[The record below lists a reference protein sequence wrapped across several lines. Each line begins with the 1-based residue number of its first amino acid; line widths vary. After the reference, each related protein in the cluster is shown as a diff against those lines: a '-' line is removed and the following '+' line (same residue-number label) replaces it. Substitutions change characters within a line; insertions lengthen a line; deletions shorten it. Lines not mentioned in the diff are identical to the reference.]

1 MQIEQNSG
9 PKYAENVSMAN
20 QIRALCSVITKI
32 ARADLQSRLESHDSG
47 ISAIEHGVLRHL
59 SSGITLMAEIRRL
72 MGVAP
77 STLVY
82 VVDGLVEKKLVRRCK
97 DPKDR
102 RREPLALE
110 KKGADLFARI
120 PKMDA
125 NSVLVKS
132 LEGMKESRRRELLVL
147 LNEFVAGLPG
157 SERMYIRFDSGEE
170 GASASA
176 TRQEQSAR
184 AATRRKRP

>member
-1 MQIEQNSG
+1 
-9 PKYAENVSMAN
+9 
-20 QIRALCSVITKI
+20 
-32 ARADLQSRLESHDSG
+32 
-47 ISAIEHGVLRHL
+47 
-59 SSGITLMAEIRRL
+59 
-72 MGVAP
+72 
-77 STLVY
+77 
-82 VVDGLVEKKLVRRCK
+82 VEKKLVRRCK

-157 SERMYIRFDSGEE
+157 SERMYIRSESLEE
-170 GASASA
+170 GASA
-176 TRQEQSAR
+176 TRPEQSAR